1 MVRQEDSEVEVVRPV
16 DLEVE
21 ELELS
26 AADPYPNDGHVS
38 RVGYSDLRTVKQ
50 PVSW

>member
-1 MVRQEDSEVEVVRPV
+1 VVRQEDSEVEVVRRV

-26 AADPYPNDGHVS
+26 AADPYPNDG
-38 RVGYSDLRTVKQ
+38 RVLDVEYSDLRTVRR
-50 PVSW
+50 PVSC